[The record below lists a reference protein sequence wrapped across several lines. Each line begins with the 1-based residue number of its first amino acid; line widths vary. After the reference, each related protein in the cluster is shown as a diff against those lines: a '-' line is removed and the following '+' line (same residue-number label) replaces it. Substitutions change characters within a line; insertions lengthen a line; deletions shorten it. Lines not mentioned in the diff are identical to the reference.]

1 MDERALF
8 DLFHDA
14 LEIEPRPGSY
24 ERLRLALTKP
34 PVAVKARPA
43 FRMRWTTMGFR
54 AAAVTA
60 VVIAIALIAG
70 FLAVRQYRPVGNVP
84 AGQDQSVTA
93 YRSMIQSEYQDMAA
107 STSNH
112 CNTIDD
118 TGCEVAVRPV
128 VAALQK
134 WVDHMN
140 SFQTPPRYA
149 VLDMQLRQHLKE
161 LIVELNA
168 AVAFQKSNDEKNF
181 RLAVDAAL
189 YERGWINP
197 PILFIN
203 GYVPDARRPGNSPDE
218 AFNTAK
224 QELSG
229 CLSGQAGI
237 NGIGCAKLARHPSSC
252 LGANAEDC
260 QAYVK
265 DAETQ
270 MQNLMITLMTKPP
283 SPDQATKFSKLLG
296 YLAEADTALLA
307 ITDAILKGDAA
318 KIDAA
323 LQSFSGL
330 LLFAAYTS

>member
-1 MDERALF
+1 MEERALF

-24 ERLRLALTKP
+24 ERLRIALTKP
-34 PVAVKARPA
+34 TVARESRPA

-70 FLAVRQYRPVGNVP
+70 FLAVRQYWSVGNVP
-84 AGQDQSVTA
+84 ASHDLRVKA
-93 YRSMIQSEYQDMAA
+93 YRSMIQSGYQDMAA

-118 TGCEVAVRPV
+118 TGCEAAVRPV

-134 WVDHMN
+134 WVDHMD
-140 SFQTPPRYA
+140 SFQTPPQYA
-149 VLDMQLRQHLKE
+149 VLDMQLRRHLNE
-161 LIVELNA
+161 VIVELNA

-181 RLAVDAAL
+181 KLAIDAAV

-197 PILFIN
+197 PVLLIN
-203 GYVPDARRPGNSPDE
+203 GYGPDARRPGNSPDE
-218 AFNTAK
+218 AFNIAK

-229 CLSGQAGI
+229 CLSGQAGT

-252 LGANAEDC
+252 LGENAEDC

-270 MQNLMITLMTKPP
+270 MQNLMITLMAKPS
-283 SPDQATKFSKLLG
+283 SPDQATKFSKLIG

-307 ITDAILKGDAA
+307 ITDAILRGDAA

-323 LQSFSGL
+323 LQSFSGA

>member
-1 MDERALF
+1 
-8 DLFHDA
+8 
-14 LEIEPRPGSY
+14 
-24 ERLRLALTKP
+24 
-34 PVAVKARPA
+34 
-43 FRMRWTTMGFR
+43 MGFR

-70 FLAVRQYRPVGNVP
+70 FLAVRQYWPVGTVP
-84 AGQDQSVTA
+84 AVQDQRVTA
-93 YRSMIQSEYQDMAA
+93 YRTMIQSEYQEMDA

-134 WVDHMN
+134 WVDHMD
-140 SFQTPPRYA
+140 SFQTPPQYA
-149 VLDMQLRQHLKE
+149 VLDLQLRRHLKE

-181 RLAVDAAL
+181 KLAMDAAL
-189 YERGWINP
+189 YERGWINH

-218 AFNTAK
+218 AFNIAK
-224 QELSG
+224 QELVG

-237 NGIGCAKLARHPSSC
+237 NSIGCGKLARHPSSC
-252 LGANAEDC
+252 LGAKAEDC

-307 ITDAILKGDAA
+307 ITDAILIGDAV

-323 LQSFSGL
+323 LQSFSGV